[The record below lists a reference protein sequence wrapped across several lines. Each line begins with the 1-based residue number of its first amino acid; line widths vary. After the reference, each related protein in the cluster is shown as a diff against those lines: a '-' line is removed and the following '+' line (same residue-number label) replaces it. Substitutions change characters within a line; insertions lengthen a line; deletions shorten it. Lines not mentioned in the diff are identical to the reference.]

1 MKHSTVQTMKKYK
14 GIRYSFRPKSYWKDS
29 DPLSAILRNVMGE
42 NRRQMITDYWN
53 AGRLEEL
60 DAALLNDE
68 LDSDTRDSLG
78 RIHPSFMGGEYLPGF
93 LPGEVEIAR
102 ICLQSTTS
110 DVITLRA
117 RPAPSGIAYRCADEY
132 DGQFTLP
139 VTASERP
146 LTLLEVIRQFDE
158 GSLDEVDCSDGL
170 AHAYNLL
177 NGMGL
182 DPAEASEYLRGFTSI
197 QSSVY
202 SQLHGHFEHA
212 YDEWFENAPWKDDK
226 QDARG

>member
-1 MKHSTVQTMKKYK
+1 MKKFK
-14 GIRYSFRPKSYWKDS
+14 GIRYSFRPKSYWKEG

-42 NRRQMITDYWN
+42 SRRRMITDYWN

-60 DAALLNDE
+60 DAALLKDE

-117 RPAPSGIAYRCADEY
+117 RPVPSGIAYRCADEY

-139 VTASERP
+139 ITTSESP

-158 GSLDEVDCSDGL
+158 GSLDGLNCSDGL
-170 AHAYNLL
+170 AHAYNIL
-177 NGMGL
+177 NGMEL
-182 DPAEASEYLRGFTSI
+182 DPDEASESLRGFTSI
-197 QSSVY
+197 QSRVY
-202 SQLHGHFEHA
+202 RQLNDHFDHA
-212 YDEWFENAPWKDDK
+212 YDEWFQNPPWKDDDE
-226 QDARG
+226 QDEEDDSES